1 MTFAAADPGFEGRVR
16 KSFSRLALMRTI
28 GARLVKVAPGEVDV
42 DMPFRDDLTQQHGFV
57 AAGIVTAIVDTACGY
72 AAMSLMPAGATVL
85 TVEYKV
91 NFISSA
97 RGDRLIARGRVVKPG
112 RALTICAGEVY
123 SQSNVAQKAVATMLG
138 TMMAVQDRPE
148 VPSTGCVTATQT
160 WDPERYAR
168 NARYVT
174 DLAMPVVELLA
185 PRAGER
191 ILDLG
196 CGDGVLTEKL
206 VVLGCQV
213 VAVDTS
219 AEQVAAAR
227 SRGLDARVMD
237 GERLA
242 FDGQF
247 DAVFSNS
254 ALHWMTRADDVIAGV
269 WRALRPD
276 GRFVAELAGH
286 GCIAT
291 IVAAVY
297 EALAQRGIDGPA
309 LNPWYF
315 PTPDDYARRLAGRG
329 FRVDFIDLI
338 PRPTMLPGDI
348 AGWMETFAESFTIAL
363 ASDKRPAFVDEV
375 RETLRPKLCDAN
387 GRWTADYMLLRSAA
401 TKPGTL
407 T

>member
-196 CGDGVLTEKL
+196 WRRSADGEA
-206 VVLGCQV
+206 GCLRLSGRRGRHQRR
-213 VAVDTS
+213 AGCRGPQPRARRARDGRR
-219 AEQVAAAR
+219 AAR
-227 SRGLDARVMD
+227 
-237 GERLA
+237 
-242 FDGQF
+242 
-247 DAVFSNS
+247 
-254 ALHWMTRADDVIAGV
+254 
-269 WRALRPD
+269 LR
-276 GRFVAELAGH
+276 RSV
-286 GCIAT
+286 
-291 IVAAVY
+291 
-297 EALAQRGIDGPA
+297 R
-309 LNPWYF
+309 
-315 PTPDDYARRLAGRG
+315 RRLQQLGAPLDDAG
-329 FRVDFIDLI
+329 
-338 PRPTMLPGDI
+338 
-348 AGWMETFAESFTIAL
+348 
-363 ASDKRPAFVDEV
+363 
-375 RETLRPKLCDAN
+375 
-387 GRWTADYMLLRSAA
+387 
-401 TKPGTL
+401 
-407 T
+407 

>member
-1 MTFAAADPGFEGRVR
+1 MTFAPADPAFEERVR
-16 KSFSRLALMRTI
+16 ESFSRLALMRTI
-28 GARLVKVAPGEVDV
+28 GARLVKVTPGEVDI
-42 DMPFRDDLTQQHGFV
+42 DMSFRDDLTQQHGFV
-57 AAGIVTAIVDTACGY
+57 AAAVVTAIVDTACGY

-97 RGDRLIARGRVVKPG
+97 RGEQLIARGRVVKPG
-112 RALTICAGEVY
+112 RTLTVCAGEVY
-123 SQSNVAQKAVATMLG
+123 AQNNTEQKAVATMLG
-138 TMMAVQDRPE
+138 TMMALQDRVE
-148 VPSTGCVTATQT
+148 VPPVRRATTTQT

-185 PRAGER
+185 PRPGDR

-196 CGDGVLTEKL
+196 CGDGVLTAKL
-206 VVLGCQV
+206 VALGGQV

-227 SRGLDARVMD
+227 RRGLDARVMD
-237 GERLA
+237 GQRLA
-242 FDGQF
+242 FDGEF

-254 ALHWMTRADDVIAGV
+254 ALHWMTQVDDVIAGV
-269 WRALRPD
+269 WRALRPG

-291 IVAAVY
+291 IVEAIY
-297 EALAQRGIDGPA
+297 EALARRGIDGRA

-315 PTPDDYARRLAGRG
+315 PTRDDYAARLASRG
-329 FRVDFIDLI
+329 FRVNSIHLN
-338 PRPTMLPGDI
+338 PRLTVLPGDI
-348 AGWMETFAESFTIAL
+348 GGWIETFAECFTTAL
-363 ASDKRPAFVDEV
+363 APAERPGFVDEV
-375 RETLRPKLCDAN
+375 QEALRPKLCDAD
-387 GRWTADYMLLRSAA
+387 GRWTADYVLLRFAA
-401 TKPGTL
+401 IKPRTL
-407 T
+407 A